1 MVHIVIVVVDG
12 GDHSLLHRI
21 PNPLGH
27 DEQTE
32 IFADAAHQHY
42 QHQHNG
48 NNQGEGHAAPV
59 FQNLPE
65 SVHFQYTSDFPVAS
79 AVSVMGNEPSPPKR
93 PISVSSVRVT
103 VTSSLS

>member
-79 AVSVMGNEPSPPKR
+79 ARRVMGKLPKPAKR
-93 PISVSSVRVT
+93 PRSIS
-103 VTSSLS
+103 